1 MTNEAK
7 TLLGIGLVTLVLFVG
22 GIVALSKGMLGGG
35 SGSSQTVADPSVLIR
50 ENSHTLQATDSK
62 VTLVEFGDFQCPFC
76 AQSHPVLQSLLAQY
90 PDKITFVARHFPL
103 AQHRHAVVA
112 AEAAEAAGAQGKFW
126 EMYDL
131 LYTNQDAWESSSDAL
146 SIFAGYA
153 QQLELDMDQY
163 NKDMTDHTYL
173 DKVRADMADGNI
185 LGVNSTPSFFVDGQR
200 FTGSLQALITLLES
214 KVQ

>member
-22 GIVALSKGMLGGG
+22 GIVALSKGMLSGGTT
-35 SGSSQTVADPSVLIR
+35 QTAVDPAVLVR
-50 ENSHTLQATDSK
+50 EDSHTITASDSR
-62 VTLVEFGDFQCPFC
+62 VTLVEFGDFQCPYC
-76 AQSHPVLQSLLAQY
+76 AQSYPVLKAVLAQY
-90 PDKITFVARHFPL
+90 PDRITFVARHFPL
-103 AQHRHAVVA
+103 PQHRHAVAA

-131 LYTNQDAWESSSDAL
+131 LYLNQAAWENASDAL
-146 SIFAGYA
+146 PIFAGYA
-153 QQLELDMDQY
+153 QQLELNMDQY
-163 NKDMTDHTYL
+163 NQDMADHTYL
-173 DKVRADMADGNI
+173 DKVHADLADGNI